1 MVLRWELFTKIREGL
16 FFGHIGEGGN
26 FSLALQPL
34 LEVRQSLTRQA
45 IVQVHDYFDIVLQRT
60 DHSSKVQVEQQ
71 KYPEASQRE
80 GRGRHGNQR
89 GGSVETD
96 VRHGFLDKIGNSPH
110 AQPSN
115 QQPAS
120 PGQASGPAGWP
131 VP

>member
-34 LEVRQSLTRQA
+34 LEIRQSLSRQA
-45 IVQVHDYFDIVLQRT
+45 IVQVDEYFDVVLQRT

-71 KYPEASQRE
+71 KRREASQRE

-89 GGSVETD
+89 GGSVATD
-96 VRHGFLDKIGNSPH
+96 VRHGLIDKIGS
-110 AQPSN
+110 S
-115 QQPAS
+115 
-120 PGQASGPAGWP
+120 
-131 VP
+131 